1 MALHMFALVL
11 SCMWS
16 MLALMFVEQIGAGGR
31 TKFSALLLLLM
42 LVLEQ
47 DGAWWWYTDCWTEGI
62 LPRLMLRLLE
72 QVGAWW
78 WADSRKLLPGSREQ
92 MAHIPNSLSA
102 TPRCT
107 HAKSGRLWRYES
119 FSDVGEIRVYFA
131 SKILTPCRMH

>member
-47 DGAWWWYTDCWTEGI
+47 VGAWWWYIVQHCWTEEI
-62 LPRLMLRLLE
+62 LPK
-72 QVGAWW
+72 G
-78 WADSRKLLPGSREQ
+78 
-92 MAHIPNSLSA
+92 
-102 TPRCT
+102 
-107 HAKSGRLWRYES
+107 
-119 FSDVGEIRVYFA
+119 
-131 SKILTPCRMH
+131 